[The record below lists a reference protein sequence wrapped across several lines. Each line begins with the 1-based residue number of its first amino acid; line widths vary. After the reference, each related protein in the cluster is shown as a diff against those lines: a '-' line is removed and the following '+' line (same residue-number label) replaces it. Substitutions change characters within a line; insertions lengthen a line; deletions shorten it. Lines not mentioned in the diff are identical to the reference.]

1 MQSKVFVKNYS
12 APPLDEKEV
21 LRYAGHRGE
30 LSAQMQTALNECVKE
45 SENAFSY
52 RVCYLTVDAADLEE
66 KWGKRGEL
74 FRNRMQGAR
83 YAILFAATVGLG
95 IDRLILQK
103 ESVSPTQA
111 LFMQA
116 LGAERIESL
125 CDCFCEEIKAESEKR
140 GYYTGARFSA
150 GYGDFPLEMQ
160 REIFDLLRPEK
171 NIGLT
176 LNDSLLMSPSK
187 SVTAIIPIGKKECEK
202 TSGCAA
208 CAKKDCQYKR

>member
-1 MQSKVFVKNYS
+1 MQSKVFVKNYA

-52 RVCYLTVDAADLEE
+52 RVCYLTVDAADLEK
-66 KWGKRGEL
+66 KWGKCGAL

-125 CDCFCEEIKAESEKR
+125 CNCFCEEIKTESEKR

-150 GYGDFPLEMQ
+150 GYGDLPLEVQ
-160 REIFDLLRPEK
+160 RDIFSVLDCDK
-171 NIGLT
+171 YIGVS
-176 LNDSLLMSPSK
+176 LNGSLVMSPSK
-187 SVTAIIPIGKKECEK
+187 SVTAFVGILNE
-202 TSGCAA
+202 
-208 CAKKDCQYKR
+208 